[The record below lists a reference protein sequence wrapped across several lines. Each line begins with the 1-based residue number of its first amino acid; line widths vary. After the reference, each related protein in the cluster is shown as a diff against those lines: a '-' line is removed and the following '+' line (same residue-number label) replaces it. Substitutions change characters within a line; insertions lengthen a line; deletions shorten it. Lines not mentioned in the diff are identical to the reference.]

1 MGDFYYFCNLKL
13 QRNSCPCHKGTRNTK
28 HNTRSSKTLVILR
41 DLCPLVVNSFE
52 RVNEFMSLE
61 NEISKRR
68 TFGII
73 SHPDAGKTTLT
84 EKLLLFGGA
93 IQKAGAVKSSKIK
106 DHARSDWME
115 IEKQRGISVAT
126 SVMGFNYNG
135 VKINLLDTPGHQ
147 DFAEDTY
154 RTLTAVDSVIMVI
167 DCVKG
172 VEIQTEKLME
182 VCRMRNTPV
191 ICFIN
196 KLDREGRDPFDLL
209 DEIEEKLN
217 INVRPLSWPI
227 SMGKTFKGVYS
238 LYEKSLH
245 LFTPSKITV
254 EEGIEIS
261 DINDH
266 QLDEYVGENN
276 AKQLRADVELIEG
289 VYPEFNVQDYLNGK
303 VAPVFFGS
311 AVNNFGVK
319 ELLDTFIRIAP
330 TPIPRETTAR
340 IIRPNEDKFS
350 GFVFKIHANMD
361 PKHRNRIAFV
371 RVCSGEFERGNNY
384 YHVRQD
390 KSLRFSN
397 ATAFMAQDRETVEEA
412 WPGDIVGIY
421 DTGNLKI
428 GDTLTEGEKVMYTGI
443 PSFSPEIFKEVIN
456 LDAMKTKQLEKGL
469 LQLMEE
475 GVAQL
480 FTYELGKKKVVGVVG
495 ALQFEVIQ
503 FRLKNEYNATAQFAP
518 QNIYKACW
526 ISSKDPRK
534 LAEFID
540 SKQRHIARDKDDKL
554 VFMAESRAWLQMVQD
569 NFPDIKFHFTSEF
582 KD

>member
-1 MGDFYYFCNLKL
+1 M
-13 QRNSCPCHKGTRNTK
+13 
-28 HNTRSSKTLVILR
+28 TL
-41 DLCPLVVNSFE
+41 E
-52 RVNEFMSLE
+52 Q
-61 NEISKRR
+61 EIAKRR

-126 SVMGFNYNG
+126 SVMGFNYKDI
-135 VKINLLDTPGHQ
+135 KINLLDTPGHQ

-154 RTLTAVDSVIMVI
+154 RTLTAVDSVILVI

-172 VEIQTEKLME
+172 VEMQTEKLME

-191 ICFIN
+191 LCFIN
-196 KLDREGRDPFDLL
+196 KLDREGRDPFELL
-209 DEIEEKLN
+209 DEIEEKLG
-217 INVRPLSWPI
+217 IKVRPLSWPI

-238 LYEKSLH
+238 LYERKLN
-245 LFTPSKITV
+245 LFTPSKVTV
-254 EEGIEIS
+254 QESVEVS
-261 DINDH
+261 DIQSDE
-266 QLDEYVGENN
+266 LDALVGENH

-289 VYPEFNVQDYLNGK
+289 VYSEFEVKDYLEGK

-330 TPIPRETTAR
+330 PPIPRETTIR
-340 IIRPNEDKFS
+340 VIRPEENKFT

-361 PKHRNRIAFV
+361 PKHRNRIAFL
-371 RVCSGEFERGNNY
+371 RVCSGKFERATNY
-384 YHVRQD
+384 FHVRQE
-390 KSLRFSN
+390 KGIRFSN
-397 ATAFMAQDRETVEEA
+397 ATAFMAQDRETVDEA
-412 WPGDIVGIY
+412 WPGDIVGLY

-428 GDTLTEGEKVMYTGI
+428 GDTLTEGEKLLYTGI
-443 PSFSPEIFKEVIN
+443 PSFSPEIFKEVVN
-456 LDAMKTKQLEKGL
+456 LDAMKSKQLEKGL

-480 FTYELGKKKVVGVVG
+480 FTYELGNKKVVGVVG

-503 FRLKNEYNATAQFAP
+503 FRLKNEYTASVQFAS

-526 ISSKDPRK
+526 ISSKNPKK
-534 LAEFID
+534 LQEFLD
-540 SKQRHIARDKDDKL
+540 SKQRHIARDKDGKL
-554 VFMAESRAWLQMVQD
+554 VFMAESKGWLQMVQE
-569 NFPDIKFHFTSEF
+569 NFPEIQFHFTSEF

>member
-1 MGDFYYFCNLKL
+1 VTPCPNATAYDVWARRRALARTKVSGIRTFDYFCGFVL
-13 QRNSCPCHKGTRNTK
+13 
-28 HNTRSSKTLVILR
+28 I
-41 DLCPLVVNSFE
+41 
-52 RVNEFMSLE
+52 MSLE
-61 NEISKRR
+61 QEIEKRR

-126 SVMGFNYNG
+126 SVMGFNYKD

-154 RTLTAVDSVIMVI
+154 RTLTAVDSVILVI

-196 KLDREGRDPFDLL
+196 KLDREGRDPFELL
-209 DEIEEKLN
+209 DEVEEKLN
-217 INVRPLSWPI
+217 IKVRPLSWPI
-227 SMGKTFKGVYS
+227 SMGKTFKGVYN
-238 LYEKSLH
+238 LYEKSLT
-245 LFTPSKITV
+245 LFTPSKTKV
-254 EEGIEIS
+254 EEDRINVS
-261 DINDH
+261 DIQDP
-266 QLDEYVGENN
+266 QLDSYVGETN
-276 AKQLRADVELIEG
+276 ARQLRADVELIEG
-289 VYPEFNVQDYLNGK
+289 VYPDFDPTEYLAGK

-330 TPIPRETTAR
+330 PPIPRETTLR
-340 IIRPNEDKFS
+340 IVEPEENKFS
-350 GFVFKIHANMD
+350 GFIFKIHANMD
-361 PKHRNRIAFV
+361 PKHRNRIAFL
-371 RVCSGEFERGNNY
+371 RICSGKFARGSNY
-384 YHVRQD
+384 YHVRQE

-397 ATAFMAQDRETVEEA
+397 ATAFMAQDRETVDEA
-412 WPGDIVGIY
+412 WPGDIVGIF

-428 GDTLTEGEKVMYTGI
+428 GDTLTEGEKILYTGI
-443 PSFSPEIFKEVIN
+443 PSFSPEIFKEVVN
-456 LDAMKTKQLEKGL
+456 MDAMKTKQLEKGL

-503 FRLKNEYNATAQFAP
+503 FRLKNEYNATAQFVP

-526 ISSKDPRK
+526 ISSHDPKK

-569 NFPDIKFHFTSEF
+569 NFPDIQFHFTSEF

>member
-1 MGDFYYFCNLKL
+1 MNVGLK
-13 QRNSCPCHKGTRNTK
+13 K
-28 HNTRSSKTLVILR
+28 
-41 DLCPLVVNSFE
+41 
-52 RVNEFMSLE
+52 RVNVSTDQRINFYKMALE
-61 NEISKRR
+61 QEIEKRR

-126 SVMGFNYNG
+126 SVMGFNYED

-217 INVRPLSWPI
+217 IKVRPLSWPI

-238 LYEKSLH
+238 IYEKSLH

-254 EEGIEIS
+254 EEGIEIK
-261 DINDH
+261 DINDSSV
-266 QLDEYVGENN
+266 DEYVGENN

-289 VYPEFNVQDYLNGK
+289 VYPDFNVQDYLSGK

-330 TPIPRETTAR
+330 PPVPRETTLR
-340 IIRPNEDKFS
+340 IVEPDESKFS

-361 PKHRNRIAFV
+361 PKHRNRIAFL
-371 RVCSGEFERGNNY
+371 RICSGKFERGSNY
-384 YHVRQD
+384 YHVRHE
-390 KSLRFSN
+390 KSVRFSN
-397 ATAFMAQDRETVEEA
+397 ATAFMAQDRETVDEA

-428 GDTLTEGEKVMYTGI
+428 GDTLTEGEKLLYTGI

-480 FTYELGKKKVVGVVG
+480 FTYELGKRKVVGVVG

-503 FRLKNEYNATAQFAP
+503 FRLKNEYSATVQFAP

-526 ISSKDPRK
+526 ISSKDPKK

-569 NFPDIKFHFTSEF
+569 NFPDIQFHFTSEF

>member
-1 MGDFYYFCNLKL
+1 M
-13 QRNSCPCHKGTRNTK
+13 
-28 HNTRSSKTLVILR
+28 TL
-41 DLCPLVVNSFE
+41 E
-52 RVNEFMSLE
+52 Q
-61 NEISKRR
+61 EIAKRR

-126 SVMGFNYNG
+126 SVMGFNYKDI
-135 VKINLLDTPGHQ
+135 KINLLDTPGHQ

-154 RTLTAVDSVIMVI
+154 RTLTAVDSVILVI

-191 ICFIN
+191 LCFIN

-209 DEIEEKLN
+209 DEIEEKLD
-217 INVRPLSWPI
+217 IKVRPLSWPI

-238 LYEKSLH
+238 LYEKKLN
-245 LFTPSKITV
+245 LFTPSKVTLQ
-254 EEGIEIS
+254 ESIEIS
-261 DINDH
+261 DINSEE
-266 QLDEYVGENN
+266 LDKLVGENY

-289 VYPEFNVQDYLNGK
+289 VYPEFNVQDYLDGK

-311 AVNNFGVK
+311 AVNNFGVR

-330 TPIPRETTAR
+330 PPVPRETTVR
-340 IIRPNEDKFS
+340 EVEPDEKKFS
-350 GFVFKIHANMD
+350 GFIFKIHANMD
-361 PKHRNRIAFV
+361 PKHRNRIAFL
-371 RVCSGEFERGNNY
+371 RVCSGKFERATNY
-384 YHVRQD
+384 HHVRQH
-390 KSLRFSN
+390 KGIRFSN
-397 ATAFMAQDRETVEEA
+397 ATAFMAQDREIVDEA
-412 WPGDIVGIY
+412 WPGDIVGLY

-428 GDTLTEGEKVMYTGI
+428 GDTLTEGEDMFYTGI

-456 LDAMKTKQLEKGL
+456 MDAMKSKQLEKGL
-469 LQLMEE
+469 VQLMEE

-480 FTYELGKKKVVGVVG
+480 FSYELGNRKVIGTVG

-503 FRLKNEYNATAQFAP
+503 FRLKNEYGATVQFAS

-526 ISSKDPRK
+526 ISSTNESK
-534 LAEFID
+534 LQEFID
-540 SKQRHIARDKDDKL
+540 SKQRHIARDKDGKL
-554 VFMAESRAWLQMVQD
+554 VFMAESKGWLQMVQE
-569 NFPDIKFHFTSEF
+569 NFPEIQFHFTSEF
-582 KD
+582 

>member
-1 MGDFYYFCNLKL
+1 M
-13 QRNSCPCHKGTRNTK
+13 
-28 HNTRSSKTLVILR
+28 TL
-41 DLCPLVVNSFE
+41 DQ
-52 RVNEFMSLE
+52 
-61 NEISKRR
+61 EIAKRR

-126 SVMGFNYNG
+126 SVMGFNYKDI
-135 VKINLLDTPGHQ
+135 KINLLDTPGHQ

-172 VEIQTEKLME
+172 VESQTQKLME

-196 KLDREGRDPFDLL
+196 KLDREGQDPFELL
-209 DEIEEKLN
+209 DEVEEKLG
-217 INVRPLSWPI
+217 IKVRPLSWPI
-227 SMGKTFKGVYS
+227 SMGKTFKGVYN
-238 LYEKSLH
+238 LYEKTLH
-245 LFTPSKITV
+245 LFTSSKITIS
-254 EEGIEIS
+254 EGIEIS
-261 DINDH
+261 DIHSDA
-266 QLDEYVGENN
+266 LDQYVGENY

-289 VYPEFNVQDYLNGK
+289 VYPEFEVQDYLEGK

-311 AVNNFGVK
+311 AVNNFGVQ

-330 TPIPRETTAR
+330 APIPRETTLR
-340 IIRPNEDKFS
+340 EIKPEESKFS
-350 GFVFKIHANMD
+350 GFIFKIHANMD
-361 PKHRNRIAFV
+361 PKHRNRIAFL
-371 RVCSGEFERGNNY
+371 RVCSGKFERGANY
-384 YHVRQD
+384 HHVRQE
-390 KSLRFSN
+390 KGIRFSN

-412 WPGDIVGIY
+412 WPGDIVGLY

-428 GDTLTEGEKVMYTGI
+428 GDTLTDGEKLMYTGI

-456 LDAMKTKQLEKGL
+456 KDAMKTKQLEKGL

-480 FTYELGKKKVVGVVG
+480 FTYELGKRKVVGVVG

-503 FRLKNEYNATAQFAP
+503 FRLKNEYSASVEFAH

-526 ISSKDPRK
+526 ISSQDPKK
-534 LAEFID
+534 LQEFID

-554 VFMAESRAWLQMVQD
+554 VFMAESKAWLQMVQD
-569 NFPDIKFHFTSEF
+569 NFSEISFHFTSEF

>member
-1 MGDFYYFCNLKL
+1 MTIE
-13 QRNSCPCHKGTRNTK
+13 Q
-28 HNTRSSKTLVILR
+28 
-41 DLCPLVVNSFE
+41 
-52 RVNEFMSLE
+52 
-61 NEISKRR
+61 EIARRR

-126 SVMGFNYNG
+126 SVMGFTYSG

-172 VEIQTEKLME
+172 VESQTEKLME

-196 KLDREGRDPFDLL
+196 KLDREGQDPFDLL
-209 DEIEEKLN
+209 DEIEEKLS
-217 INVRPLSWPI
+217 IKVRPLSWPI

-245 LFTPSKITV
+245 LFTASKTVV

-261 DINDH
+261 DIQSKD
-266 QLDEYVGENN
+266 LDNLVGEKN
-276 AKQLRADVELIEG
+276 AEQLRADVELIEG
-289 VYPEFNVQDYLNGK
+289 VYPDFSLEEYAAGH

-330 TPIPRETTAR
+330 LPQPRATNVR
-340 IIRPNEDKFS
+340 IVAPDESKFT

-371 RVCSGEFERGNNY
+371 RVCSGCFERGSNY
-384 YHVRQD
+384 YHVRQA
-390 KSLRFSN
+390 KSYRFSN
-397 ATAFMAQDRETVEEA
+397 ATAFLAQDRETIDEA

-428 GDTLTEGEKVMYTGI
+428 GDSLTEGEKLMYSGI
-443 PSFSPEIFKEVIN
+443 PSFSPEIFKEVVN
-456 LDAMKTKQLEKGL
+456 RDAMKSKQLEKGL

-480 FTYELGKKKVVGVVG
+480 FTFDVGKRKVIGTVG

-503 FRLKNEYNATAQFAP
+503 FRLLHEYGATMEFLP
-518 QNIYKACW
+518 QQIYKACW
-526 ISSKDPRK
+526 ISSADERK
-534 LAEFID
+534 LDEFVQ
-540 SKQRHIARDKDDKL
+540 SKLRHIARDKDGKL
-554 VFMAESRAWLQMVQD
+554 VFMAESKAWLQMVQD
-569 NFPDIKFHFTSEF
+569 NFPDIKFHYTSEF
-582 KD
+582 RD

>member
-1 MGDFYYFCNLKL
+1 M
-13 QRNSCPCHKGTRNTK
+13 
-28 HNTRSSKTLVILR
+28 TL
-41 DLCPLVVNSFE
+41 DQ
-52 RVNEFMSLE
+52 
-61 NEISKRR
+61 EIAKRR

-126 SVMGFNYNG
+126 SVMGFNYKDI
-135 VKINLLDTPGHQ
+135 KINLLDTPGHQ

-172 VEIQTEKLME
+172 VEAQTEKLME
-182 VCRMRNTPV
+182 VCRMRSTPV

-196 KLDREGRDPFDLL
+196 KLDREGRDPFELL
-209 DEIEEKLN
+209 DEVEEKLT
-217 INVRPLSWPI
+217 IKVRPLSWPI
-227 SMGKTFKGVYS
+227 SMGKTFKGVYN
-238 LYEKSLH
+238 LYEKTLQ
-245 LFTPSKITV
+245 LFTPSKITI

-261 DINDH
+261 DIHSDE
-266 QLDEYVGENN
+266 LDRLVGENY

-289 VYPEFNVQDYLNGK
+289 VYPEFDVEDYLAGK

-330 TPIPRETTAR
+330 PPIPRNTTAR
-340 IIRPNEDKFS
+340 EIKPEESKFS
-350 GFVFKIHANMD
+350 GFIFKIHANMD
-361 PKHRNRIAFV
+361 PKHRNRIAFL
-371 RVCSGEFERGNNY
+371 RVCSGKFERGSNY
-384 YHVRQD
+384 YHVRQE
-390 KSLRFSN
+390 KGIRFSN
-397 ATAFMAQDRETVEEA
+397 ATAFMAQDRETVDEA
-412 WPGDIVGIY
+412 WPGDIVGLY

-428 GDTLTEGEKVMYTGI
+428 GDTLTDGEKLMYTGI

-456 LDAMKTKQLEKGL
+456 KDAMKTKQLEKGL

-503 FRLKNEYNATAQFAP
+503 FRLKNEYSASVDFAH

-526 ISSKDPRK
+526 ISSKDQKK
-534 LAEFID
+534 LQEFID
-540 SKQRHIARDKDDKL
+540 SKQRHIARDKDGKL
-554 VFMAESRAWLQMVQD
+554 VFMAESKAWLQMVQD
-569 NFPDIKFHFTSEF
+569 NFPEISFHFTSEF

>member
-1 MGDFYYFCNLKL
+1 MEVM
-13 QRNSCPCHKGTRNTK
+13 
-28 HNTRSSKTLVILR
+28 TL
-41 DLCPLVVNSFE
+41 E
-52 RVNEFMSLE
+52 Q
-61 NEISKRR
+61 EIAKRR

-126 SVMGFNYNG
+126 SVMGFNYKDI
-135 VKINLLDTPGHQ
+135 KINLLDTPGHQ

-172 VEIQTEKLME
+172 VETQTEKLMD
-182 VCRMRNTPV
+182 VCRMRSTPV
-191 ICFIN
+191 LCFIN
-196 KLDREGRDPFDLL
+196 KLDREGREPFELL
-209 DEIEEKLN
+209 DEIEEKLD
-217 INVRPLSWPI
+217 IKVRPLSWPI
-227 SMGKTFKGVYS
+227 SMGKTFKGVYN
-238 LYEKSLH
+238 LYEKTLQ
-245 LFTPSKITV
+245 LFTPSKITI
-254 EEGIEIS
+254 EEGIQLS
-261 DINDH
+261 DINSEE
-266 QLDEYVGENN
+266 LDTLIGENY
-276 AKQLRADVELIEG
+276 ARQLRADVELIEG
-289 VYPEFNVQDYLNGK
+289 VYPPFETEAYRQGK

-330 TPIPRETTAR
+330 APIPRETTVR
-340 IIRPNEDKFS
+340 VVKPEEPRFS

-361 PKHRNRIAFV
+361 PKHRNRIAFL
-371 RVCSGEFERGNNY
+371 RVCSGKFERGRNY
-384 YHVRQD
+384 YHVRQS
-390 KSLRFSN
+390 KEIRFSN
-397 ATAFMAQDRETVEEA
+397 ATAFMAQDRETVDEA
-412 WPGDIVGIY
+412 WPGDIVGLY

-428 GDTLTEGEKVMYTGI
+428 GDTLTDGEKLLYTGI

-456 LDAMKTKQLEKGL
+456 KDAMKTKQLEKGL

-503 FRLKNEYNATAQFAP
+503 FRLKNEYGASVEFAA

-526 ISSKDPRK
+526 ISSKDPKK
-534 LAEFID
+534 LQEFIN

-554 VFMAESRAWLQMVQD
+554 VFMAESKAWLQMVQD
-569 NFPDIKFHFTSEF
+569 NFPDIRFHFTSEF
-582 KD
+582 RE